1 MNKTYKGW
9 ELIKAINDGKIK
21 SGTQIRVHGI
31 TENEDF
37 TLDYWFWG
45 NWFGKEDG
53 YSNQIDNIE
62 LYLCNNNVTFEIIE
76 KNETYINNKID
87 IDNIKETTIL
97 NDGMDYYEYENDG
110 STESGYSKNYSL
122 NDIDTRRKINE
133 LVRAVKQ
140 LNTELKNRGDLQ

>member
-1 MNKTYKGW
+1 MNKKYKSW

-21 SGTQIRVHGI
+21 SGTQIRVHRPFGNKI
-31 TENEDF
+31 LTV
-37 TLDYWFWG
+37 DYWFWG

-53 YSNQIDNIE
+53 YSNPIDNIE
-62 LYLCNNNVTFEIIE
+62 LYLCDNDNTFEVIE

-87 IDNIKETTIL
+87 IDNIKE
-97 NDGMDYYEYENDG
+97 YKQEH
-110 STESGYSKNYSL
+110 TERCIDV
-122 NDIDTRRKINE
+122 DIRNKINE

>member
-9 ELIKAINDGKIK
+9 ELIKAINDNEIK
-21 SGTQIRVHGI
+21 SGTQIKVHG
-31 TENEDF
+31 TTGNKSF
-37 TLDYWFWG
+37 TVDYWFWG

-53 YSNQIDNIE
+53 CSNPTDNIE
-62 LYLCNNNVTFEIIE
+62 LYLCDNDSTFEVIE

-97 NDGMDYYEYENDG
+97 NDGMNYYEYENDG
-110 STESGYSKNYSL
+110 ATESGYSKNYSS